1 MLWWERRAHDRLSL
15 TRPCKLYLPVSGR
28 YVAGSTGN
36 LSPGGALIHLD
47 RPAPLGPGDRLF
59 VGIAV
64 KRRQALLAAN
74 EMLEAEVVRSVLTME
89 EQTIMAVRF
98 RRSQE
103 GRSQESGFRIQ
114 EGRIQESG
122 FGIQGSPDP

>member
-28 YVAGSTGN
+28 YVTGSTGN
-36 LSPGGALIHLD
+36 FSSGGALIHLD
-47 RPAPLGPGDRLF
+47 RLSPLGPGDRLF

-64 KRRQALLAAN
+64 KRCQAVLAAN
-74 EMLEAEVVRSVLTME
+74 EMVEAEVVRSVRTME

-98 RRSQE
+98 RGAAAGGEAVMRKAA
-103 GRSQESGFRIQ
+103 
-114 EGRIQESG
+114 
-122 FGIQGSPDP
+122 